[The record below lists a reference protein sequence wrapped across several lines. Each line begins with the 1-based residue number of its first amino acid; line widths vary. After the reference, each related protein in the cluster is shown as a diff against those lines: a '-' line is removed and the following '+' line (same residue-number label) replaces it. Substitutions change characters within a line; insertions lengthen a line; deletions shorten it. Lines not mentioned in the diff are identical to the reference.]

1 MPLNSIYA
9 LATASG
15 LALSGGGSGLLS
27 APDAGMLAP
36 HSFVYQHDTGVI
48 AVTDPRA
55 SSLERSAT
63 DQVQFAPAAWLE
75 FGARLTTW
83 YDEATG
89 RRNYNDLSGHI
100 KLQLFRSE
108 SLRVAVGAR
117 DFAGEATSLD
127 PAYFAVADWR
137 NESIR
142 VALGVGAADDEGAS
156 LNGVFGGVAWQPLP
170 WLTLMADHDAA
181 ESQAGFQLSHALG
194 RTTLFARAYY
204 SSNEETEVAYAAGF
218 QVNLNQDVSAGQ
230 GSYVPA
236 TLAQDDAAW
245 SDFVLFPWGADDVA
259 GMYAGGQRNTLG
271 EQRSCARDI
280 HYGAQQVPLL
290 QLHCSGD
297 VYRVDWDSGLG
308 QMLKPAWM
316 PLHVSVRLE
325 PSLRYAIGTE
335 YGRFDYSLAAR
346 GSVQAHLPLGVS
358 VYGVWDAPVDDSDE
372 YDERGNFAAGSYESG
387 LYEAA
392 AQLTLHPLPGLAVQ
406 GQLGQT
412 RIGEELYDYTRAEAA
427 FSLMRGRVALH
438 VSATEFDVPAFTDVA
453 QRQVLGRA
461 FLWLKPAA
469 YALQITA
476 GDFQYDDRGTRV
488 DLFRYI
494 GRVRLGLYAK
504 IGEED
509 KAIGY
514 AVSVPLTGRKAWQS
528 RHFSVAGAPH
538 FQPTLETQVDSDD
551 GRNALKPNF
560 MREFVPQR
568 DLIDDV
574 LDQWRMSPIYIENR
588 GKQ

>member
-1 MPLNSIYA
+1 MPINSIYA

-27 APDAGMLAP
+27 APDAGMLAT

-55 SSLERSAT
+55 QSLERSAT
-63 DQVQFAPAAWLE
+63 DQVQFSPASWLE

-108 SLRVAVGAR
+108 ALRVAVGAR

-137 NESIR
+137 NESVR
-142 VALGVGAADDEGAS
+142 VALGIGAADDDGAS
-156 LNGVFGGVAWQPLP
+156 LNGVFGGIAWQPLP

-204 SSNEETEVAYAAGF
+204 SSNEETEMAYAAGF
-218 QVNLNQDVSAGQ
+218 QVNLKQHISEGQ

-236 TLAQDDAAW
+236 SLAQDNAAW

-259 GMYAGGQRNTLG
+259 GMYAGGLHGADDQDHA
-271 EQRSCARDI
+271 CARDI
-280 HYGAQQVPLL
+280 QYGAQQVPLL
-290 QLHCSGD
+290 RLHCSDD
-297 VYRVDWDSGLG
+297 VYRVDWDSGLQ
-308 QMLKPAWM
+308 QMLKPGWM

-358 VYGVWDAPVDDSDE
+358 VYGVWDAPVDDSEE
-372 YDERGNFAAGSYESG
+372 YDERGNFAASSYESG

-392 AQLTLHPLPGLAVQ
+392 AQLTLHPLPGLTLQ
-406 GQLGQT
+406 GQIGQT
-412 RIGEELYDYTRAEAA
+412 RIGQELFDYTRAEAA
-427 FSLMRGRVALH
+427 LSLLRGRAAVH
-438 VSATEFDVPAFTDVA
+438 VSATEFEVPAFTDVA
-453 QRQVLGRA
+453 KRQVLGRA

-476 GDFQYDDRGTRV
+476 GDFQYDDSGTRV

>member
-1 MPLNSIYA
+1 MPVNSFAA

-15 LALSGGGSGLLS
+15 LALSGGGTGLIS

-36 HSFVYQHDTGVI
+36 NSFVYQHDTGVI

-55 SSLERSAT
+55 QSLERSET
-63 DQVQFAPAAWLE
+63 DQVQFAPASWLE

-83 YDEATG
+83 YDETTG
-89 RRNYNDLSGHI
+89 RRNYNDLSGHF

-108 SLRVAVGAR
+108 AFRVAVGAR

-137 NESIR
+137 TDDLS
-142 VALGVGAADDEGAS
+142 VSLGIGAADDEGAS
-156 LNGVFGGVAWQPLP
+156 LDGVFGGVAYQPVS

-181 ESQAGFQLSHALG
+181 ESQAGVQLSYPIR

-204 SSNEETEVAYAAGF
+204 SSNEETEFAYAAGF
-218 QVNLNQDVSAGQ
+218 QVNLNQDITPGQ

-236 TLAQDDAAW
+236 TLSQDHSAW

-259 GMYAGGQRNTLG
+259 GLYAGGQISSETGDPR
-271 EQRSCARDI
+271 CARDV
-280 HYGAQQVPLL
+280 HYGSQQVPMLI
-290 QLHCSGD
+290 LHCEQGA
-297 VYRVDWDSGLG
+297 YRVDWDSGLR
-308 QMLKPAWM
+308 QSIQPRWM
-316 PLHVSVRLE
+316 PFHAQVRLE
-325 PSLRYAIGTE
+325 PALRYAVGTE

-346 GSVQAHLPLGVS
+346 GSLQIHLPLGVS

-372 YDERGNFAAGSYESG
+372 YDDRGNFRADRFQSGFYEG
-387 LYEAA
+387 A
-392 AQLTLHPLPGLAVQ
+392 AQLTLHPLPGLALQ

-412 RIGEELYDYTRAEAA
+412 RIREELYDYSRLEGAL
-427 FSLMRGRVALH
+427 SLARGRAALH
-438 VSATEFDVPAFTDVA
+438 VSATEFDVPSFTGVA
-453 QRQVLGRA
+453 KRQVLGRVFA
-461 FLWLKPAA
+461 WVKPAQ
-469 YALQITA
+469 YAIQITA
-476 GDFQYDDRGTRV
+476 GDFQYDDHGARI

-494 GRVRLGLYAK
+494 GRVRLGLYGK
-504 IGEED
+504 IGEDD

-514 AVSVPLTGRKAWQS
+514 AVSVPLTGRRAWQT
-528 RHFSVAGAPH
+528 RHVSVSGAPH
-538 FQPTLETQVDSDD
+538 FQPTLETQVDTDN
-551 GRNALKPNF
+551 GRNPLRPNF

-588 GKQ
+588 SRQ